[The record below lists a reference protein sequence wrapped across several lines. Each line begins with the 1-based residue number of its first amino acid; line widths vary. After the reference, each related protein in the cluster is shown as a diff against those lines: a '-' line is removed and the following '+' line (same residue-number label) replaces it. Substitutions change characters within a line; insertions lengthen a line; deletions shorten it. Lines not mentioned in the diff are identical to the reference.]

1 MLRAF
6 GFNEFLFIVQAV
18 QWTVLLSLTAFVGGA
33 LVGLPVALA
42 RAARTGWV
50 RACATAYIQL
60 LMGTPLLM
68 QLFLMYFGPPALLGI
83 EVNAWLAAAVALTLN
98 SGAFLG
104 EIWRGCIQAIPQGQS
119 QAARAIGMRYPGI
132 MRYVVL
138 PQAFR
143 ISLPPT
149 VGFLVQL
156 VKATSLA
163 SIIGF
168 VEVTRAGQIINNAT
182 FRPALVFG
190 IVAVIY
196 FVLCWPMS
204 RYAAMLERRYNAAHA
219 R

>member
-1 MLRAF
+1 MRA
-6 GFNEFLFIVQAV
+6 
-18 QWTVLLSLTAFVGGA
+18 
-33 LVGLPVALA
+33 VAA
-42 RAARTGWV
+42 
-50 RACATAYIQL
+50 AYIQL

-68 QLFLMYFGPPALLGI
+68 QLFLMYFGPPALLGV
-83 EVNAWLAAAVALTLN
+83 EGRAPWVAAAIALTLN
-98 SGAFLG
+98 SQRLPGRDLARLHPGHPARPGRGGRGAG
-104 EIWRGCIQAIPQGQS
+104 ACATSTACATWS
-119 QAARAIGMRYPGI
+119 
-132 MRYVVL
+132 L
-138 PQAFR
+138 PQAVR

-168 VEVTRAGQIINNAT
+168 IEVTRAGQIINNAT

-190 IVAVIY
+190 IVAAIY

-204 RYAAMLERRYNAAHA
+204 RYAASLERRYEAAQA

>member
-1 MLRAF
+1 MRPF
-6 GFNEFLFIVQAV
+6 GFSEFLFIVEAV
-18 QWTVLLSLTAFVGGA
+18 RWTVLLSLVAFVGGA
-33 LVGLPVALA
+33 VVGLPVALA
-42 RAARTGWV
+42 RTAPPRWLRV
-50 RACATAYIQL
+50 CATVYIQL

-68 QLFLMYFGPPALLGI
+68 QLFLMYFGPPALLGV
-83 EVNAWLAAAVALTLN
+83 EVDAWVAAAIALTLN
-98 SGAFLG
+98 SAAFLA
-104 EIWRGCIQAIPQGQS
+104 EIWRGCIQAVPQGQV
-119 QAARAIGMRYPGI
+119 QAARALGLRYPSL
-132 MRYVVL
+132 MRCVVL

-143 ISLPPT
+143 ISLPAT

-182 FRPALVFG
+182 FRPAMVFG
-190 IVAVIY
+190 IVAIIY

-204 RYAAMLERRYNAAHA
+204 RYAAALERRYSAAQA

>member
-6 GFNEFLFIVQAV
+6 GFNEFLFIVQAI
-18 QWTVLLSLTAFVGGA
+18 QWTVLLSLTAFIGGA
-33 LVGLPVALA
+33 VVGLPVALA
-42 RAARTGWV
+42 RSAQIGWL
-50 RACATAYIQL
+50 RGIATAYIQL

-68 QLFLMYFGPPALLGI
+68 QIFLMYFGPPALLGI
-83 EVNAWLAAAVALTLN
+83 DVNAWLAAAVALALN

-119 QAARAIGMRYPGI
+119 QAARAIGMRYSGI

-190 IVAVIY
+190 IVAIIY

-204 RYAAMLERRYNAAHA
+204 RYAATLERRYNAAHA